1 MRVLI
6 VQQKMI
12 GDVLTSTIICQNLK
26 EFIPECTVHYMVHSN
41 TIPVLLNNPYI
52 DKIIDFKP
60 EYRENI
66 LFFYKFLKSLKKESY
81 NVVIDVYGKLETNL
95 ITHFCKAPI
104 KIGYDK
110 WYTRFFYTH
119 PINPINESKLHLGN
133 AIVKRLQLL
142 KPLIKDKKVDELY
155 NKPKIFLSDTEKEEA
170 LTFLKTKNIDLKSPI
185 LMIAI
190 LGSGSK
196 KTYPFEYMAQ
206 LIEEIV
212 EKSDSTLLFN
222 YIPSQINEVKEI
234 YNLCSEKAQKQI
246 KFNVFSSSL
255 RGFLSILSHCRAIV
269 GNEGGAINMA
279 KALEIPTFSIFSP
292 WIDKEGWALFEDENN
307 KSVHL
312 NDYKPEL
319 FKDKSIKTIKK
330 SSTSLYKEFKP
341 ELINIKL
348 NKFIKNRL

>member
-41 TIPVLLNNPYI
+41 TIPVLINNPYI

-60 EYRENI
+60 EYRENMAS
-66 LFFYKFLKSLKKESY
+66 FYGFLKSLKKEPY
-81 NVVIDVYGKLETNL
+81 DVVIDVYGKLETNL

-119 PINPINESKLHLGN
+119 PIKPFNESKFNLGK
-133 AIVKRLQLL
+133 AIEKRLQLL
-142 KPLIKDKKVDELY
+142 QPIIKNKEITEFY
-155 NKPKIFLSDTEKEEA
+155 NKPKIFLSDLEKKEA
-170 LTFLKTKNIDLKSPI
+170 LTFLKTSGIDPKKPI
-185 LMIAI
+185 FMIGI

-206 LIEEIV
+206 IIEEIV

-234 YNLCSEKAQKQI
+234 YNLCSENAQKQI
-246 KFNVFSSSL
+246 KFEAFASSL
-255 RGFLSILSHCRAIV
+255 RGFLSILSHCKAII

-292 WIDKEGWALFEDENN
+292 WIDKEGWALFEDQNN
-307 KSVHL
+307 MSVHI

-319 FKDKSIKTIKK
+319 FKDKNIKSIKK
-330 SSTSLYKEFKP
+330 STDSLYNDFKP
-341 ELINIKL
+341 EYIKPKL
-348 NKFIKNRL
+348 NEFLKNIL